1 MLSVGLTGG
10 IGSGKS
16 SIARV
21 FSALSIPVFGSD
33 AVSKSIIFSKE
44 HRAQLLDLFPELEV
58 GGGGAGGGEG
68 AGCGA
73 GCGAKSGGSDF
84 AMQND
89 ENQVAALKKRLASIV
104 FSSQEKLAL
113 LNSFAHPLVA
123 HALENWLKAQ
133 NSPYAIVES
142 AILIESNWHKKMDK
156 IIVVDCP
163 LEIQIERVC
172 QRENCSEKEVVQR
185 IEKQVPREARL
196 KYANFVIKNY
206 GNESVLEAVFQIDK
220 DLRGA

>member
-16 SIARV
+16 SIAHV
-21 FSALSIPVFGSD
+21 FSALSIPVFSSD
-33 AVSKSIIFSKE
+33 EVSKSIIFSKE
-44 HRAQLLDLFPELEV
+44 HRAQLLDLFPELEERGSV
-58 GGGGAGGGEG
+58 ADGGE
-68 AGCGA
+68 AGFD
-73 GCGAKSGGSDF
+73 AKSGSSAV

-89 ENQVAALKKRLASIV
+89 ETQVVALKKRLANIV
-104 FSSQEKLAL
+104 FSSPKKLAL

-123 HALENWLKAQ
+123 NALENWLKAQ
-133 NSPYAIVES
+133 KSPYAIVES

-163 LEIQIERVC
+163 REVQISRVC
-172 QRENCSEKEVVQR
+172 QREKCSQKEVIQR
-185 IEKQVPREARL
+185 IEKQISREERL

-220 DLRGA
+220 ELRGA